1 MSLTIRFVLA
11 TLPLLFFSACR
22 ATPEAKVSTN
32 INDPIESSG
41 ERPLKTPDHPLT
53 DAEPSQSPSPP
64 LRPSTQ
70 RFETRRIGAPPSAN
84 SATRP
89 KRVGPRDM
97 RFNRTR
103 IDNALR
109 LLADVGKFDLVIDGP
124 MPQLVSAQLLSVEPY
139 DALLSMAENHKL
151 RVQYRGGVVRISK
164 AAGSR

>member
-1 MSLTIRFVLA
+1 
-11 TLPLLFFSACR
+11 
-22 ATPEAKVSTN
+22 
-32 INDPIESSG
+32 
-41 ERPLKTPDHPLT
+41 
-53 DAEPSQSPSPP
+53 
-64 LRPSTQ
+64 
-70 RFETRRIGAPPSAN
+70 
-84 SATRP
+84 
-89 KRVGPRDM
+89 M